1 MPIGDILA
9 GAGMGLLLGPYN
21 DERQMRQQERFQRME
36 IEGAKEM
43 ALFNQ
48 KQQMKMWEDTNYL
61 AQRRQLEK
69 AGMSVGLLYGKGGQG
84 GSLQATPGSV
94 SAGKAERPQE
104 MGMGLQLGMQSAMMK
119 AQIALTQ
126 AQAKNLEADTANK
139 EGVQRENVAA
149 STEVLKH
156 EATLKRIASE
166 LQNETLWD
174 QVEAIRN
181 ANDISVEQITKERA
195 EAGVAD
201 ATKDERIKQI
211 TMQSTEQS
219 LRIAQQKGDLKLT
232 NEQIKKVAE
241 ETANIKVQQTIEKTK
256 LSQKDWDQAQ
266 ESRRIAIQEMVAKF
280 ATSDLQQ
287 AKLLTDIVGNMLGSA
302 KAGTESMIPRGGK
315 K

>member
-1 MPIGDILA
+1 
-9 GAGMGLLLGPYN
+9 MGLLLGPYN

-195 EAGVAD
+195 EAGIAD

-302 KAGTESMIPRGGK
+302 KAGTEAMIPRGGK